1 MRVAVR
7 ILCAS
12 LLAASLA
19 PPALADASAG
29 SWVHT
34 RDSASGLPMCFNK
47 DSVAK
52 KADGLTYYAVKM
64 CQDPSPQFYAVNCD
78 SNFKVELVVRVYDI
92 GSTDH
97 YREMTVPYPQSG
109 MALDADMA
117 CHKG

>member
-19 PPALADASAG
+19 PPALADN
-29 SWVHT
+29 WVHT
-34 RDSASGLPMCFNK
+34 RDSASGLPMCFDK
-47 DSVAK
+47 ASVAK

-78 SNFKVELVVRVYDI
+78 ANFKVELVVRIYDI
-92 GSTDH
+92 GSADH